1 MPGIPAT
8 HEHSS
13 AFAASAKHPA
23 PALLAEWAGRHRAHR
38 PFAAVGTRPR
48 QGRGEQKGRTMAA
61 ESSFDVVS
69 KVDRQE
75 VDNALN
81 QAVKEVGQRFDFKNT
96 DAKIAWSGEN
106 IEMEAVSEERVK
118 AILDVFQSKLV
129 RRGVSLKA
137 LETGE
142 PRVSG
147 KLWKITAT
155 LENGISADNARKV
168 AKLIRDS
175 GPKGIRTQIQ
185 GDELRVFSKKRDDL
199 QAVQKLVLDA
209 DHEFAVQFTNYR

>member
-1 MPGIPAT
+1 MIESGGPRR
-8 HEHSS
+8 
-13 AFAASAKHPA
+13 ASD
-23 PALLAEWAGRHRAHR
+23 GV
-38 PFAAVGTRPR
+38 VG
-48 QGRGEQKGRTMAA
+48 QNGGMAA
-61 ESSFDVVS
+61 ESSFDIVN
-69 KVDRQE
+69 KIDRQE

-81 QAVKEVGQRFDFKNT
+81 MAAKEVRNRFDFKGT
-96 DAKIAWSGEN
+96 DASIRWSGEA
-106 IEMEAVSEERVK
+106 IELEANGEERVK
-118 AILDVFQSKLV
+118 AILDVFQTMLV
-129 RRGVSLKA
+129 RRKIDLKSLQA
-137 LETGE
+137 GD
-142 PRVSG
+142 PRLSG